1 MSIHAVAVLAAIL
14 CAAPLTVAAAQQ
26 APDSAR
32 SAVPASSVQVH
43 SPSTPL
49 PGPRVSDRFQRAELT
64 PAPFRTSDRSFFAA
78 EGGRHVIVLSTLA
91 LVLIV
96 VIVVLLIR

>member
-1 MSIHAVAVLAAIL
+1 MSIRAVAVLAAIL
-14 CAAPLTVAAAQQ
+14 CAAPLSVAAAQQ

-32 SAVPASSVQVH
+32 SAAPASSVQAN
-43 SPSTPL
+43 SPSAPL

-64 PAPFRTSDRSFFAA
+64 PAPLRTSDHSYFAA

-91 LVLIV
+91 IVLIV
-96 VIVVLLIR
+96 IIAVLLIK